1 MSSTVAVQQNRGVRV
16 VGLLSIIAGIILI
29 IAGGITWWAV
39 ADQLSA
45 EEITVS
51 EDASFLAGRHVND
64 PFSAYAQ
71 AEVINKH
78 ALETSDGMTY
88 AQLPQDDPRREV
100 VMNASFLRA
109 SLFTSVVSF
118 GVAALVVGLGVL
130 FILVGWALRRLA
142 SAGPR
147 VAAATAGTAGAP
159 GAHSYDDVPSAPAPR
174 HQSPPAASTQT
185 PGTTRGAA
193 PGASAAAA
201 TPAAAHAATHAA
213 PATTHPDR
221 PATHAERS
229 ASQAD
234 DPTPPAAPI
243 TNPGPEP
250 TTPVAPTPVAPTQD
264 PAVTPAPGTTP
275 GVTPT
280 TAPTTP
286 TTEPTIT
293 PTPATTPDGVPDGVP
308 QENPGNPPQ
317 TPGTGTGTDERPS
330 GWASPADRVPPVD
343 GTPGENGTR

>member
-185 PGTTRGAA
+185 PGATGTTRA
-193 PGASAAAA
+193 AAAA
-201 TPAAAHAATHAA
+201 TPAAAPAAAHAATHAA

-221 PATHAERS
+221 PATNAER
-229 ASQAD
+229 AATHAD
-234 DPTPPAAPI
+234 EPTPPAAPI

-250 TTPVAPTPVAPTQD
+250 TTPGVP
-264 PAVTPAPGTTP
+264 PGTT
-275 GVTPT
+275 
-280 TAPTTP
+280 PTTP
-286 TTEPTIT
+286 TTETTIT
-293 PTPATTPDGVPDGVP
+293 PTPATTPGTVPGGVPDGGPDGVP

-330 GWASPADRVPPVD
+330 GWASPADRVPPVE
-343 GTPGENGTR
+343 GTAGENGTR